1 MASLYDTL
9 QGVLNRAHRDH
20 VYVSDQEKY
29 DLREH
34 WTVNLEGDC
43 EDFALWIRN
52 TLCDE
57 YDIQPDLVFCL
68 TENSVGHLVCSV
80 DGWILDN
87 RHDWVMGKDE
97 LPYRWLKIGKPDGTW
112 YTITE

>member
-1 MASLYDTL
+1 MSLYDTL
-9 QGVLNRAHRDH
+9 QDVLSTAHRDH

-29 DLREH
+29 GLREH
-34 WTVNLEGDC
+34 WTVNLTGDC

-52 TLCDE
+52 TLRDS
-57 YDIQPDLVFCL
+57 YGIQSDLVFCL
-68 TENSVGHLVCSV
+68 TENGVGHLVVSV

-87 RHDWVMGKDE
+87 RHDWVMSKDE
-97 LPYRWLKIGKPDGTW
+97 LPYEWLKIGKPDGTW